1 MDIKEFTR
9 KNADAL
15 KKTIGEKLTCPMCGH
30 KDFMVLGGYV
40 REDLQTQLNSFVFGS
55 PVALSMAVVVCQHCG
70 FVSHN
75 DVNILQKAI
84 KGGDENGAK

>member
-30 KDFMVLGGYV
+30 KDFTVLGGYV
-40 REDLQTQLNSFVFGS
+40 REDLQTQMNSFVFGS

-70 FVSHN
+70 FVSHH
-75 DVNILQKAI
+75 DVDVLQKPEKAE
-84 KGGDENGAK
+84 DENATK

>member
-30 KDFMVLGGYV
+30 KGQSLRWTIEAVLFW
-40 REDLQTQLNSFVFGS
+40 E
-55 PVALSMAVVVCQHCG
+55 
-70 FVSHN
+70 
-75 DVNILQKAI
+75 I
-84 KGGDENGAK
+84 

>member
-40 REDLQTQLNSFVFGS
+40 REDLQTQMNSFVFGS

-70 FVSHN
+70 FVSHH
-75 DVNILQKAI
+75 DVNVLQKSE
-84 KGGDENGAK
+84 KVEDENAAK